1 MTGPRLP
8 AGSGHGA
15 ARPQEPCGLRP
26 QVAPRRRHRDSRV
39 AARLRAVA
47 TGWVPSGWLAPRARG
62 RHAGRGAHG
71 VAPRLPS
78 HAATPSC
85 GGAACGR
92 GPVPP
97 PLRCRH
103 VGGCHGGG
111 VKGTQAWSRCK
122 THSAGNCFLFY
133 LFLGGFFWQA
143 LNRRK
148 RLLRPLGL
156 PLSLAWPYWGPPV
169 YPFFTC
175 LLLFEGSGANML
187 RALPVRSVRNDSAFP
202 ELTVWR

>member
-26 QVAPRRRHRDSRV
+26 QVAPRRRHCDSRV
-39 AARLRAVA
+39 AACLRAVA
-47 TGWVPSGWLAPRARG
+47 TGRAPSGWLAPRARG

-71 VAPRLPS
+71 VAPRLPL

-85 GGAACGR
+85 EGTACGR

-133 LFLGGFFWQA
+133 LFLGVFFLASIKQEKEAAEASGPTTVPGLA
-143 LNRRK
+143 LLGAPCVP
-148 RLLRPLGL
+148 LLHL
-156 PLSLAWPYWGPPV
+156 PS
-169 YPFFTC
+169 PF
-175 LLLFEGSGANML
+175 
-187 RALPVRSVRNDSAFP
+187 
-202 ELTVWR
+202 